1 MSTRIKYIF
10 IAFVVS
16 IGLWSSLIS
25 GAVWISGKSID
36 GIDMSTT
43 AAVSDKR

>member
-1 MSTRIKYIF
+1 MSTRIKYLF

-25 GAVWISGKSID
+25 GVVWISGKSSD
-36 GIDMSTT
+36 GIDMNTT
-43 AAVSDKR
+43 AAVSGSR